1 MRRKLVLILALL
13 IMVSVCIIPVS
24 ANGVPPMPF
33 YSIALSNL
41 PEGTVYV
48 DLLVKLP
55 QDDSA
60 YTPLVEENLPE
71 SFAEDAEIIGYCEK
85 DYRSYTFHY
94 KSARSIIVPDKKGQ
108 VYFFTSDL
116 IGYGED
122 TQRYDH
128 KLDIER
134 QGKIRLAMLD
144 EMGNILQVSRVL
156 TLSPNSLFAYILGE
170 FQYDAKKDILDAE
183 GAGDALG
190 ALLYVVIGIFGTL
203 LTCLVERVV
212 AWPFGI
218 GKDYSGTIWLTN
230 LISQVLMR
238 IVYVPLYGLVFRHY
252 WYAVFFLELLIYVG
266 EYIVYSLRMKDV
278 SRIKILM
285 YTIAANTASLMFSV
299 IIL

>member
-60 YTPLVEENLPE
+60 YTPLVAENLPDG
-71 SFAEDAEIIGYCEK
+71 FAEDAEIIGYCED
-85 DYRSYTFHY
+85 DYRSYTLHY
-94 KSARSIIVPDKKGQ
+94 KDALSVINCKQTKT
-108 VYFFTSDL
+108 VYFFTDSSKNTFRDSHL
-116 IGYGED
+116 
-122 TQRYDH
+122 RA
-128 KLDIER
+128 IEKK
-134 QGKIRLAMLD
+134 GTIRLAMLD
-144 EMGNILQVSRVL
+144 EAGNILQVSENLSLRPKTPFEEVL
-156 TLSPNSLFAYILGE
+156 GRFDYN
-170 FQYDAKKDILDAE
+170 AKTDILDVE
-183 GAGDALG
+183 GVG
-190 ALLYVVIGIFGTL
+190 APTGMLLYVVIGIFGTL
-203 LTCLVERVV
+203 LTCVLERVV
-212 AWPFGI
+212 AWPFGL
-218 GKDYSGTIWLTN
+218 GKKYSGTIWLTN
-230 LISQVLMR
+230 LVSQVLMR
-238 IVYVPLYGLVFRHY
+238 IVYVPLYGIVFRQY
-252 WYAVFFLELLIYVG
+252 WYTVFFLELLIYVG